1 MGMDRISEQH
11 QYPDKIHA
19 YSTVSVLVL
28 ANIMSFIDRQV
39 PAMLVGPIKADFNIS
54 DSEVAFLIGFAFSA
68 TYAIIALPIGF
79 AVDRMKRK
87 IVLGS
92 GILLWS
98 FMTMAAVFATSYKR
112 LLGARMGVAVG
123 EAVIAPVSVS
133 LVSDSFPEH
142 QRGKAM
148 GVVTAGVYIGIG
160 ISLIGGGYLIDY
172 LTDLGGFTLPFVGH
186 VKPWQGAFMIAG
198 FPGIVIALSALAL
211 NEPSR
216 KQIIQHTQ
224 SNVIGKDLIDHI
236 KNHKKTLF
244 YLLTG
249 LLFMAMIFYSF
260 SAWAPTM
267 MVRTYGLSLS
277 EVGMKLGIITIL
289 ASIFGAIAAGTVADK
304 LTEKGHKDGPARAAM
319 IACLFA
325 LPGIALAP
333 LMESIT
339 AAWVLLAIYLFFISS
354 YATLGL
360 LSVGAVS
367 GSAVKGQMTAF
378 FALLMMI
385 SGILGPQ
392 ITAGFTDFVFMD
404 ESKLNWSVALT
415 GGLTLP
421 IAIFLFFLSLPHIR
435 NSIDRLED

>member
-1 MGMDRISEQH
+1 MDKVSEPH
-11 QYPDKIHA
+11 QYPDKVHA
-19 YSTVSVLVL
+19 YSTVSVLVF

-54 DSEVAFLIGFAFSA
+54 DSEIAFLIGFAFSA

-79 AVDRMKRK
+79 AVDRIKRK

-98 FMTMAAVFATSYKR
+98 FMTMAAVFASSYQR

-133 LVSDSFPEH
+133 LVSDTFPKH

-172 LTDLGGFTLPFVGH
+172 LTELGGFNLPFIGH

-198 FPGIVIALSALAL
+198 FPGLLIALSAFAL
-211 NEPSR
+211 REPARQKISQDT
-216 KQIIQHTQ
+216 K
-224 SNVIGKDLIDHI
+224 SNVVGKDLINHI
-236 KNHKKTLF
+236 QNHKKSLF
-244 YLLTG
+244 YLLSG
-249 LLFMAMIFYSF
+249 LLFMAMIFYAF

-267 MVRTYGLSLS
+267 MVRTYGLTLS

-289 ASIFGAIAAGTVADK
+289 SSIVGAIAAGTAADK
-304 LTEKGHKDGPARAAM
+304 LTAKGYKDGPVRAAM

-325 LPGIALAP
+325 LPGITLAP
-333 LMESIT
+333 LMESIN
-339 AAWVLLAIYLFFISS
+339 AAWILLALYLFFISS

-360 LSVGAVS
+360 LAVGAVS
-367 GSAVKGQMTAF
+367 NSAVRGQMTAF

-385 SGILGPQ
+385 SGIVGPQ
-392 ITAGFTDFVFMD
+392 MTAGFTDFVFMD

-421 IAIFLFFLSLPHIR
+421 IAILLFFFSLPHIR
-435 NSIDRLED
+435 ESIDRLDD

>member
-1 MGMDRISEQH
+1 MEDTSKYR
-11 QYPDKIHA
+11 QYPEKIHA

-28 ANIMSFIDRQV
+28 ANVMSFIDRQV
-39 PAMLVGPIKADFNIS
+39 PAMLVGPIKEDFNIS
-54 DSEVAFLIGFAFSA
+54 DSEIAFLIGFAFSA

-79 AVDRMKRK
+79 AVDRIKRK

-123 EAVIAPVSVS
+123 EAVIAPLSVS
-133 LVSDSFPEH
+133 LVSDSFPEN

-172 LTDLGGFTLPFVGH
+172 LTRLGGFTLPLLGH

-198 FPGIVIALSALAL
+198 FPGILIAICAFMLR
-211 NEPSR
+211 EPPRNQVVQQAKST
-216 KQIIQHTQ
+216 I
-224 SNVIGKDLIDHI
+224 IGKDLIHHI
-236 KNHKKTLF
+236 RSHKTSLF

-249 LLFMAMIFYSF
+249 LLFMSMIFYSF

-277 EVGMKLGIITIL
+277 EVGMKLGTITIVS
-289 ASIFGAIAAGTVADK
+289 SIIGAIAAGIVADK
-304 LTEKGHKDGPARAAM
+304 LTATGHKEGPVRAAL

-333 LMESIT
+333 LMDSIT
-339 AAWVLLAIYLFFISS
+339 ASWILLSVYLFFISS
-354 YATLGL
+354 YTTLGL
-360 LSVGAVS
+360 LAVGAVS
-367 GSAVKGQMTAF
+367 SAAVKGQMTAF
-378 FALLMMI
+378 FALLMMV

-392 ITAGFTDFVFMD
+392 ITAGLTDFVFVD
-404 ESKLNWSVALT
+404 ESKLNWSVAIT
-415 GGLTLP
+415 GGVTLP
-421 IAIFLFFLSLPHIR
+421 IAALLFYLSLPHIR
-435 NSIDRLED
+435 ASIDRLED